1 MFCKLLLNIGIRQKS
16 FPSISIHCHAQRYT
30 SETLF
35 NFFFSLSLHLSD
47 RGKEQQWSINV
58 CVCELCGHMVLLEY
72 EVSPVIYIFFLRFT
86 GMIRTKATRHNG
98 TPNISFLRL
107 QIFIVIISRIVAAV
121 LVAIRPNFSPFRW
134 ETVAKFLWGKWN
146 GTQPWLYK
154 SPVSTEQM
162 SRTMYECKC
171 LNNFSWSTIYKA
183 PEWHRFERNSAN
195 ERARHLLAA
204 FDTQT
209 CILPDLTHSME

>member
-1 MFCKLLLNIGIRQKS
+1 MNGWEPTKWKCFASCC
-16 FPSISIHCHAQRYT
+16 SISAFDRSLFLPLAFIATHNDTLQRLY
-30 SETLF
+30 SI
-35 NFFFSLSLHLSD
+35 FFRSLSSSVGS
-47 RGKEQQWSINV
+47 RKRTAVKYQCV

-72 EVSPVIYIFFLRFT
+72 KVSPVIYIFFLRFT

-146 GTQPWLYK
+146 GTQ
-154 SPVSTEQM
+154 
-162 SRTMYECKC
+162 TMALQVTRIDWTNEP
-171 LNNFSWSTIYKA
+171 NNV
-183 PEWHRFERNSAN
+183 RV
-195 ERARHLLAA
+195 
-204 FDTQT
+204 
-209 CILPDLTHSME
+209 